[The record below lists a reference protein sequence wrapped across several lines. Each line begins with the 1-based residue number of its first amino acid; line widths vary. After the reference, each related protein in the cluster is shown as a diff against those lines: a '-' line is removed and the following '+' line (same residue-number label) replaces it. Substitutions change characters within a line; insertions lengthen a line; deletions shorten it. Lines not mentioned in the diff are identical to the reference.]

1 MTDNL
6 KIFIKLR
13 DEFEELTE
21 LKFRKIFK
29 DNTEEGLDM
38 SKMISKLSKIS
49 WTLYYNRYQFINYCR
64 KRRNLIHYLQYEES
78 YSIYTDSFITAFKE
92 IVEKAKPISVY
103 KKATKPVK
111 QYDINSTLHD
121 ILKDMSDNDFTHIP
135 ITEDWK
141 LVWIISETSIVKY
154 LTEHKEVLLDQW
166 QKISENRDLIDLKY
180 SKDNV
185 DFVSK
190 DDDYDIV
197 VHKFIEKFKKG
208 QKLSCVLV
216 TQNWKPH
223 EWILWILTTWDIIW
237 RDD

>member
-1 MTDNL
+1 MDNN
-6 KIFIKLR
+6 IQSFIKLWK
-13 DEFEELTE
+13 EFEEVTE
-21 LKFRKIFK
+21 INYKKFFK
-29 DNTEEGLDM
+29 DDSDEWDIYTMLN
-38 SKMISKLSKIS
+38 KLSKIKS
-49 WTLYYNRYQFINYCR
+49 TIYNKSSVFIDYCR
-64 KRRNLIHYLQYEES
+64 RKRNLISHGNYEEE
-78 YSIYTDSFITAFKE
+78 YNIYMEDFITAFKDLL
-92 IVEKAKPISVY
+92 EKAKPVSVY

-154 LTEHKEVLLDQW
+154 LAEHKEVLLDQW

>member
-1 MTDNL
+1 MADNL
-6 KIFIKLR
+6 KTFIRLR

-29 DNTEEGLDM
+29 DNSEEDLDM

-49 WTLYYNRYQFINYCR
+49 WTLYCNRYQFINYCR

-78 YSIYTDSFITAFKE
+78 YSIYTDSFITAFEE
-92 IVEKAKPISVY
+92 IVEKAKPISIY
-103 KKATKPVK
+103 RKATKPVK
-111 QYDINSTLHD
+111 QYDINSTLYD
-121 ILKDMSDNDFTHIP
+121 VLKDMSDNDFTHMP

-141 LVWIISETSIVKY
+141 LVWIISETSVVKY
-154 LTEHKEVLLDQW
+154 LAEHKEVLLDQW
-166 QKISENRDLIDLKY
+166 QKLSENKDLIDLKY

-185 DFVSK
+185 DFVAK

-223 EWILWILTTWDIIW
+223 EWILWILTTWDIVW
-237 RDD
+237 KDD